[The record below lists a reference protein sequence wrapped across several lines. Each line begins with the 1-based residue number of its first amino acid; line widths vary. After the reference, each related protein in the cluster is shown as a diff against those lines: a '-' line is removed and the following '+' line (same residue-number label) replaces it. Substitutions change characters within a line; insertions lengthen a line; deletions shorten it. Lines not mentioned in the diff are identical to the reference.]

1 MSEEQEQEPVKIKI
15 NKPWK
20 KESFHKTYESADAIR
35 NKLLRIWKDDDSHK
49 GMQAKV
55 HYLPSRDQFVVKTR
69 LHPDFEPTKEKKKN
83 VKRNKKNKRNNVDGK
98 FDPQRSD

>member
-1 MSEEQEQEPVKIKI
+1 MSEEQEQEAVKI

-20 KESFHKTYESADAIR
+20 KESYHPTFESADAIR
-35 NKLLRIWKDDDSHK
+35 NKLLRIWENDESHK

-55 HYLPSRDQFVVKTR
+55 HYLSSRNQFVVKTR
-69 LHPDFEPTKEKKKN
+69 LHPDFEPIKEKKKN
-83 VKRNKKNKRNNVDGK
+83 VKRNKKNKRDNGGGK

>member
-1 MSEEQEQEPVKIKI
+1 MSEEQEQEAVKI

-20 KESFHKTYESADAIR
+20 KESYHPTFESADAIR
-35 NKLLRIWKDDDSHK
+35 NKLLRIWENDESHK

-55 HYLPSRDQFVVKTR
+55 HYLPSRNQFVVKTR
-69 LHPDFEPTKEKKKN
+69 LHPDFEPVKEKKKN
-83 VKRNKKNKRNNVDGK
+83 VKRSKKNKRDNGGGK